1 MWVESWLFWAKSFG
15 PKLIFYIKW
24 AYFSALIRKNRD
36 PWASF
41 RSLLFLGG
49 CLVGLN
55 LNRSERSLFPLQ
67 MFKDLIFL
75 QNLNGPLKRRIIKCP
90 EYSRIL
96 HKSNSE
102 FLKEDVLS
110 PPQKIQWCDM
120 VAEETLL
127 VCEGRCHQL
136 GVWTLHSP
144 NTQDQN
150 DNLLCYLSLR

>member
-1 MWVESWLFWAKSFG
+1 
-15 PKLIFYIKW
+15 
-24 AYFSALIRKNRD
+24 
-36 PWASF
+36 
-41 RSLLFLGG
+41 
-49 CLVGLN
+49 
-55 LNRSERSLFPLQ
+55 
-67 MFKDLIFL
+67 MFKDLNVL

-150 DNLLCYLSLR
+150 EAETLGGWDKVAVEEVKKLATAKARHTGEEEGEAVRRIFTKLSVILMRGNAAILANRIPAVGD

>member
-55 LNRSERSLFPLQ
+55 LNRSEKSLFSLQ
-67 MFKDLIFL
+67 MFKDLNFL